1 MIRRLP
7 PQEASREKYV
17 QIPLPT
23 KEDVPSQCTHIYIH
37 IQKKEEATENEQRP
51 QITENTVLES
61 EHVCYDAC
69 VLIYMHV
76 HARSQINRK

>member
-1 MIRRLP
+1 MH
-7 PQEASREKYV
+7 
-17 QIPLPT
+17 
-23 KEDVPSQCTHIYIH
+23 THIYIH

-69 VLIYMHV
+69 VLTYMHV
-76 HARSQINRK
+76 YARSQINRK